1 MTENPHPEKKGSL
14 NSHWIAHAI
23 LAAGL
28 ITLFYLHYNEKTDGH
43 IPESQPIPENESID
57 GLRIAFVNPD
67 VLMEQYVMVPE
78 MVKTFEASTKNKEA
92 IIREKQKEFEER
104 VNDFQQRMQ
113 SGSISMEIAQI
124 TEQQLMKEQQE
135 LISLRDELSEQLARE
150 EYEMNLQ
157 LLAVVSQFLE
167 EYNKTR
173 QYDLIFNYQ
182 QGTNLFIANQV
193 YDITPEVVELLNQ
206 EYRLRKPDRK

>member
-28 ITLFYLHYNEKTDGH
+28 IISFYLHYSEKPKEY
-43 IPESQPIPENESID
+43 IPEARQIPLSESAE

-67 VLMEQYVMVPE
+67 VLMEQYVMVPD
-78 MVKTFEASTKNKEA
+78 MVKTFEASTKSKEA
-92 IIREKQKEFEER
+92 IIREKQREFEQR
-104 VNDFQQRMQ
+104 VNDFQQRLQ

-157 LLAVVSQFLE
+157 LLAIVSQFLE

-173 QYDLIFNYQ
+173 QYDLIFNFSK
-182 QGTNLFIANQV
+182 GNNLFFARQAF
-193 YDITPEVVELLNQ
+193 DITPEVVDLLNQ
-206 EYRLRKPDRK
+206 EYNLRKPRR